1 MRHFFWIFTL
11 VIAMWNPIC
20 GEAAEQPIRVAALF
34 NLTGDMAS
42 IDAPGFRGAQ
52 LAANRI
58 NAAGGLLGRKLQLIV
73 VDSRSDP
80 TSAAEG
86 AYEVLEKG
94 VSAGIGYGDTTYV
107 LAAGPEFAKRGIPF
121 ITSGATDP
129 NLPRDVGP
137 TLLMAAYG
145 DDEQAAAVA
154 DFAVKDLKA
163 KRFVL
168 WTDVSTDFTRDL
180 AEYFKESVAKLG
192 GQLVAQDVFK
202 AGTRDFTPHVKRL
215 KAVNPQPDAIFVSAA
230 PGEAATAVTQIRQSG
245 ITVPILS
252 GDGFDSDL
260 AKQLTSPNA
269 ANEIYFSTHSYRGQ
283 TRPEVLAF
291 IEEYKKEYGMKPEN
305 AFAALG
311 FDALNLLADAIKRAN
326 SVSPDPLLKA
336 LYETRTFPGVTGEI
350 SYVRPNRAPI
360 KPISIIG
367 IKNSEYSVIETWKPG
382 H

>member
-1 MRHFFWIFTL
+1 MR
-11 VIAMWNPIC
+11 
-20 GEAAEQPIRVAALF
+20 GEAAEQPIKVALLF

-52 LAANRI
+52 LAAIRI
-58 NAAGGLLGRKLQLIV
+58 NAAGGLLGRKLKLIV
-73 VDSRSDP
+73 IDSRSDP
-80 TSAAEG
+80 TAAAEG
-86 AYEVLEKG
+86 AFEALEQG
-94 VSAGIGYGDTTYV
+94 IVAGIGYGDTTYV

-137 TLLMAAYG
+137 SLLMTAYG
-145 DDEQAAAVA
+145 DDEQAAAMA
-154 DFAVKDLKA
+154 DFAVKYLKA

-180 AEYFKESVAKLG
+180 AEYFKESLARTG
-192 GQLVAQDVFK
+192 GQLIAQDVFK
-202 AGTRDFTPHVKRL
+202 AGTKDFAPHVKRL
-215 KAVNPQPDAIFVSAA
+215 KALNAVPDAIFVSAA
-230 PGEAATAVTQIRQSG
+230 PGEAATAVAQIRQSG
-245 ITVPILS
+245 VTAPILS

-260 AKQLTSPNA
+260 VKQLPSPKI
-269 ANEIYFSTHSYRGQ
+269 ANGIYFSTHSYRGQ
-283 TRPEVLAF
+283 NRPEVLAF

-326 SVSPDPLLKA
+326 SVSLDPLLKA

-350 SYVRPNRAPI
+350 SYARPNRAPI

-367 IKNSEYSVIETWKPG
+367 IKNGEYSVIETWKAG

>member
-1 MRHFFWIFTL
+1 MRHFFRIFTL
-11 VIAMWNPIC
+11 VIIIWSPIC
-20 GEAAEQPIRVAALF
+20 GEAAERPINVAVLF

-58 NAAGGLLGRKLQLIV
+58 NAAGGLLGRKLKLIV

-80 TSAAEG
+80 TAAAEA

-107 LAAGPEFAKRGIPF
+107 LAAAPEFAKRGIPF

-137 TLLMAAYG
+137 SLLMAAYG
-145 DDEQAAAVA
+145 DDEQAAAMA
-154 DFAVKDLKA
+154 DFAMKYLKA
-163 KRFVL
+163 KRIVL

-180 AEYFKESVAKLG
+180 AEYFKESLTKAG
-192 GQLVAQDVFK
+192 GRLVAQDVFK
-202 AGTRDFTPHVKRL
+202 AGTKDFTPHIKRF
-215 KAVNPQPDAIFVSAA
+215 KAISPAPDAIFLSAA
-230 PGEAATAVTQIRQSG
+230 PGEAATAVAQIRQSG
-245 ITVPILS
+245 VTAPILS

-260 AKQLTSPNA
+260 VKQLPSPRI
-269 ANEIYFSTHSYRGQ
+269 ANEIYFSTHSYMGQ
-283 TRPEVLAF
+283 DNPEVLAF
-291 IEEYKKEYGMKPEN
+291 IEEYKKEYGIKPEN

-350 SYVRPNRAPI
+350 SYARPNRAPM

-367 IKNSEYSVIETWKPG
+367 IKNGEYSLIETWKPG